1 MTVPQILFVLALLVV
16 TGVVAWLLGRKSA
29 PAPAVVTPAASE
41 PKPVAISD
49 PEIQLHERLAQAAAE
64 MVVPLETYFSRGV
77 ELNLT
82 TASLTKDLL
91 EKLPAKEA
99 QILLAM
105 QSGLDRAGLDKL
117 STESGLSLGEME
129 ALRRKFQ
136 VSAAAALLPKIK
148 AGLSTAP
155 PSVAKQG
162 ASPARPSNLTER
174 LTLST
179 ESNEIAHLKK
189 LLNEAREEKESLAKS
204 HVPKTRLDSL
214 QDEMIQHRKNEEH
227 LARTIAG
234 LQTELEAAK
243 GQIAAHP
250 ARELE
255 ELRTKVQAQQT
266 LADQLEATVAE
277 LQASLQAAKSAAED
291 AQATPAHI
299 SQLQQE
305 KQALESQVAARAD
318 FVSKSEMA
326 DLQQAWEQER
336 ATLERDVRQKD
347 EKLEALAQQKTALE
361 ASHADAQES
370 VVPAEEM
377 EKLRAQFERDLA
389 ARQAELEK
397 VSSEKESLESELAT
411 LRETHVHREELV
423 TLQASVNHANEEQNA
438 LKEALA
444 SVEKT
449 VADHAS
455 QRTALEEQLA
465 GISDK
470 YVERAEWERLQSALQ
485 QAQEEHAQTREGMQE
500 KLEKVLAQVAEKAR
514 ECDELAQK
522 LKSTAEAAISPVEL
536 EEAKAQLHQAEEEKL
551 QVRAEVEA
559 KLAAAQHLTEELQ
572 AGNASL
578 AERLAEMESTHRPM
592 EEVESLHSQ
601 QAELNQ
607 RCQNLESALEAER
620 SALQAA
626 LSRHGE
632 LQGEHRALSEQLTAA
647 LAAPPVKAVSES
659 HEEMAVELKIAR
671 ESQVRLVAELE
682 ALKQAYAAIPTD
694 QHEVAQRLTV
704 AEQEA
709 LKSQEASKA
718 AQAAAEAA
726 QKLQKE
732 TEAEMLNLRAA
743 SIPRGD
749 YEALRLEAD
758 KARQDLSTALGRFAT
773 LQRRFDS
780 VDKAASIERLKA
792 NLSQEEKAHG
802 VLRIQYRNLETRLYE
817 AVGARKRVESDIK
830 TIAKERDEIASK
842 LKSIEKT
849 AAARVKVTLPPEVAN
864 PPLDGEVSPDEP
876 APKRRAPRKKAQEA
890 VEESAE
896 ATSVPESEV

>member
-1 MTVPQILFVLALLVV
+1 MTVPQILFVLALVVV

-29 PAPAVVTPAASE
+29 PAPPVVVPDSPE

-91 EKLPAKEA
+91 EKLPAREA

-117 STESGLSLGEME
+117 SAESGLSLGEME

-155 PSVAKQG
+155 PSAAKQG

-189 LLNEAREEKESLAKS
+189 LLNEAREEKESLSKS

-227 LARTIAG
+227 LARTIDG
-234 LQTELEAAK
+234 LQTELAAAK
-243 GQIAAHP
+243 VHIAAHP
-250 ARELE
+250 AQELE
-255 ELRTKVQAQQT
+255 ELRAKVQSQQT
-266 LADQLEATVAE
+266 MAGQLETTVAE
-277 LQASLQAAKSAAED
+277 LQATLQAAKSGAED
-291 AQATPAHI
+291 AAASQAQI
-299 SQLQQE
+299 SQLQHE
-305 KQALESQVAARAD
+305 KQELASQVAARVD
-318 FVSKSEMA
+318 FISKSELTA
-326 DLQQAWEQER
+326 LQQAWEQER
-336 ATLERDVRQKD
+336 AALERDVQQKD
-347 EKLEALAQQKTALE
+347 EQLEGLTRQMAALE
-361 ASHADAQES
+361 VSHADAQQNLI
-370 VVPAEEM
+370 ATEEI
-377 EKLRAQFERDLA
+377 EKLRTQFERDLA
-389 ARQAELEK
+389 ARQAELEQI
-397 VSSEKESLESELAT
+397 SSEKDGLQSELVA
-411 LRETHVHREELV
+411 
-423 TLQASVNHANEEQNA
+423 LQASLNLANEEQRT
-438 LKEALA
+438 LHDTLA

-449 VADHAS
+449 AADHAS
-455 QRTALEEQLA
+455 QRAALEGMQLT
-465 GISDK
+465 
-470 YVERAEWERLQSALQ
+470 LQ
-485 QAQEEHAQTREGMQE
+485 QAQEEQAQTRARMQE
-500 KLEKVLAQVAEKAR
+500 ELEKALAQVAGKSR
-514 ECDELAQK
+514 ECDELEQK
-522 LKSTAEAAISPVEL
+522 LLAAAEAAISPAEW
-536 EEAKAQLHQAEEEKL
+536 EEARAQLHQAEEEKL
-551 QVRAEVEA
+551 QVRAEWEA
-559 KLAAAQHLTEELQ
+559 KLVAAQHLTEELQ
-572 AGNASL
+572 AGNAAL
-578 AERLAEMESTHRPM
+578 AERLAEMESTHRPVA
-592 EEVESLHSQ
+592 EVEALRSQ

-607 RCQNLESALEAER
+607 RCHDLESALEAER
-620 SALQAA
+620 AALQAA

-632 LQGEHRALSEQLTAA
+632 LQSEHRSLSEQLTAA
-647 LAAPPVKAVSES
+647 LAAPPVKVVSES
-659 HEEMAVELKIAR
+659 QEEMAVELKIAR

-694 QHEVAQRLTV
+694 QHEVAERLAA

-709 LKSQEASKA
+709 RKSQEAFKT

-758 KARQDLSTALGRFAT
+758 KARQDLSTALGRYAT

-817 AVGARKRVESDIK
+817 AVGARKRVETDIK
-830 TIAKERDEIASK
+830 AIAKDRDEIASK
-842 LKSIEKT
+842 LKSIEKS
-849 AAARVKVTLPPEVAN
+849 AATRVKVALPPEVAN
-864 PPLDGEVSPDEP
+864 PPLDGEISPDEP

-890 VEESAE
+890 VEASSE
-896 ATSVPESEV
+896 AVPVPESDV